1 MFECFLGN
9 WSSFIFFFLNKSR
22 KGYYVAVGGDT
33 RMKKEKLFH
42 SHKAVLNYILTS
54 EDHLSVTLLRSE

>member
-1 MFECFLGN
+1 MFPGKLVQFYL
-9 WSSFIFFFLNKSR
+9 FFLNKSR